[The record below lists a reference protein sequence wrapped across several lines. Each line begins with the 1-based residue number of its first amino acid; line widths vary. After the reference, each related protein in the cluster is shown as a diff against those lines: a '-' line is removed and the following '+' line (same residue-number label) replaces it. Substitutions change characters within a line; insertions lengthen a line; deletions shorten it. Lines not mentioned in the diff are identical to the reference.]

1 MAVWLPKRTVNG
13 MKQVVK
19 HRSDRYSSSLHL
31 VSEESGTRFSDVR
44 TPQAKGAIMPATQT
58 DHEKNRAYIAQVRGL
73 RRAAARREESGT
85 RFSDVRTPQA
95 KGAIMPATQTDHEK
109 NRAYIAQVRG
119 LRRAAARRRR
129 WLAGGLLAAAV
140 VVLVLAIALHF
151 SPFYALIPAALCAVV
166 CALGVRASKQA
177 RAWEAKMAAKERDRK
192 RKTAAVAKRAAKQR
206 AQQAAAQVAAAAPHE
221 EDARTDVL
229 EQREIRRA
237 LHTDVLEQR
246 EIRRALHQGRI
257 EQQEALA
264 RRQAEQAALAAQSK
278 AQPAQPAA
286 AKSAEQPAVVSENHR
301 MHAQLVV
308 RDHDTAYPLDET
320 NELSRVSPASAV
332 DAFDMAVN
340 QDLISFS
347 LGSPRNGVE
356 IEQDDALSLE
366 IKSTRQVAKATPR
379 AVEPDAEVEIEQDD
393 ALSLE
398 IKSTRQVAKATPRA
412 VEPDAEPAPAASD
425 AAEPAEESGQ
435 TDAKAAQPNR
445 AAVNDSVAFHETEA
459 SAAVEAPG
467 DRGLGRGGGAG
478 RDVRFARVESGDD
491 PGAPQRVTCRN
502 TSKPAGDGWFFCCH
516 CWVFSQS
523 VSTQVGRVLK
533 TALG

>member
-1 MAVWLPKRTVNG
+1 MEYESLSTIVVLVIIGIIMAVWLPKRTVNG

-31 VSEESGTRFSDVR
+31 VS
-44 TPQAKGAIMPATQT
+44 
-58 DHEKNRAYIAQVRGL
+58 
-73 RRAAARREESGT
+73 EESGT

-237 LHTDVLEQR
+237 LH
-246 EIRRALHQGRI
+246 QGRI

-264 RRQAEQAALAAQSK
+264 RRQAEQTALAAQSK

-379 AVEPDAEVEIEQDD
+379 A
-393 ALSLE
+393 
-398 IKSTRQVAKATPRA
+398 
-412 VEPDAEPAPAASD
+412 AEPNAESVPAASD

-459 SAAVEAPG
+459 SAAVEAP
-467 DRGLGRGGGAG
+467 DETSDSLGSSLETIL
-478 RDVRFARVESGDD
+478 AR
-491 PGAPQRVTCRN
+491 RN
-502 TSKPAGDGWFFCCH
+502 G
-516 CWVFSQS
+516 
-523 VSTQVGRVLK
+523 
-533 TALG
+533 

>member
-1 MAVWLPKRTVNG
+1 MKYESLSTIVVLVIIGIIMAVWLPKRTVKG

-31 VSEESGTRFSDVR
+31 VS
-44 TPQAKGAIMPATQT
+44 
-58 DHEKNRAYIAQVRGL
+58 
-73 RRAAARREESGT
+73 EESGT

-177 RAWEAKMAAKERDRK
+177 RAWEAKRAAKERDRK

-221 EDARTDVL
+221 EDAR
-229 EQREIRRA
+229 
-237 LHTDVLEQR
+237 TDVLEQR

-379 AVEPDAEVEIEQDD
+379 AVEPDAE
-393 ALSLE
+393 
-398 IKSTRQVAKATPRA
+398 
-412 VEPDAEPAPAASD
+412 PAPAASD

-435 TDAKAAQPNR
+435 TDAKAAQPKR

-459 SAAVEAPG
+459 SAAVEAP
-467 DRGLGRGGGAG
+467 DETSDSLGSSLETLL
-478 RDVRFARVESGDD
+478 AR
-491 PGAPQRVTCRN
+491 RN
-502 TSKPAGDGWFFCCH
+502 G
-516 CWVFSQS
+516 
-523 VSTQVGRVLK
+523 
-533 TALG
+533 

>member
-1 MAVWLPKRTVNG
+1 MKYESLSTIVVLVIIGIIMAVWLPKRTVNG

-31 VSEESGTRFSDVR
+31 VS
-44 TPQAKGAIMPATQT
+44 
-58 DHEKNRAYIAQVRGL
+58 
-73 RRAAARREESGT
+73 EESGT

-177 RAWEAKMAAKERDRK
+177 RAWEVKMAAKERDRK

-221 EDARTDVL
+221 EDAR
-229 EQREIRRA
+229 
-237 LHTDVLEQR
+237 TDVLEQR

-379 AVEPDAEVEIEQDD
+379 A
-393 ALSLE
+393 
-398 IKSTRQVAKATPRA
+398 
-412 VEPDAEPAPAASD
+412 AEPNAESVAAASD

-459 SAAVEAPG
+459 SAAVEAP
-467 DRGLGRGGGAG
+467 DETSDSLGSSLETIL
-478 RDVRFARVESGDD
+478 AR
-491 PGAPQRVTCRN
+491 RN
-502 TSKPAGDGWFFCCH
+502 G
-516 CWVFSQS
+516 
-523 VSTQVGRVLK
+523 
-533 TALG
+533 

>member
-1 MAVWLPKRTVNG
+1 MEYESLSTIVVLVIIGIIMAVWLPKRTVNG

-31 VSEESGTRFSDVR
+31 VSEESGTRFSDVC
-44 TPQAKGAIMPATQT
+44 
-58 DHEKNRAYIAQVRGL
+58 
-73 RRAAARREESGT
+73 
-85 RFSDVRTPQA
+85 TPQA

-206 AQQAAAQVAAAAPHE
+206 AQQAAAQMAAAAPHE
-221 EDARTDVL
+221 EDAR
-229 EQREIRRA
+229 
-237 LHTDVLEQR
+237 TDVLEQR

-366 IKSTRQVAKATPR
+366 IKSTRQVATARPR
-379 AVEPDAEVEIEQDD
+379 A
-393 ALSLE
+393 
-398 IKSTRQVAKATPRA
+398 
-412 VEPDAEPAPAASD
+412 AEPNAESVPAASD

-459 SAAVEAPG
+459 SAAVEAP
-467 DRGLGRGGGAG
+467 DETSDSLGSSLETIL
-478 RDVRFARVESGDD
+478 AR
-491 PGAPQRVTCRN
+491 RN
-502 TSKPAGDGWFFCCH
+502 G
-516 CWVFSQS
+516 
-523 VSTQVGRVLK
+523 
-533 TALG
+533 

>member
-1 MAVWLPKRTVNG
+1 MEYESLSTIVVLVIIGIIMAVWLPKRTVNG

-31 VSEESGTRFSDVR
+31 VS
-44 TPQAKGAIMPATQT
+44 
-58 DHEKNRAYIAQVRGL
+58 
-73 RRAAARREESGT
+73 EESGT

-177 RAWEAKMAAKERDRK
+177 CAWEAKMAAKERDRK

-237 LHTDVLEQR
+237 LH
-246 EIRRALHQGRI
+246 QGRI

-264 RRQAEQAALAAQSK
+264 RRQAELAAQSK

-379 AVEPDAEVEIEQDD
+379 A
-393 ALSLE
+393 
-398 IKSTRQVAKATPRA
+398 
-412 VEPDAEPAPAASD
+412 AEPNAESVPAASD

-459 SAAVEAPG
+459 SAAVEAP
-467 DRGLGRGGGAG
+467 DETSDSLGSSLETIL
-478 RDVRFARVESGDD
+478 AR
-491 PGAPQRVTCRN
+491 RN
-502 TSKPAGDGWFFCCH
+502 G
-516 CWVFSQS
+516 
-523 VSTQVGRVLK
+523 
-533 TALG
+533 

>member
-1 MAVWLPKRTVNG
+1 MEYESLSTIVVLVIIGIIMAVWLPKRTVNG

-31 VSEESGTRFSDVR
+31 VS
-44 TPQAKGAIMPATQT
+44 
-58 DHEKNRAYIAQVRGL
+58 
-73 RRAAARREESGT
+73 EESGT

-192 RKTAAVAKRAAKQR
+192 RKTAAVAKSAAKQR

-221 EDARTDVL
+221 EDAR
-229 EQREIRRA
+229 
-237 LHTDVLEQR
+237 TDVLEQR

-379 AVEPDAEVEIEQDD
+379 AVEPDAE
-393 ALSLE
+393 
-398 IKSTRQVAKATPRA
+398 
-412 VEPDAEPAPAASD
+412 PAPAASD

-435 TDAKAAQPNR
+435 TDAKAAQPKR

-459 SAAVEAPG
+459 SAAVEAP
-467 DRGLGRGGGAG
+467 DETSDSLGSSLETIL
-478 RDVRFARVESGDD
+478 AR
-491 PGAPQRVTCRN
+491 RN
-502 TSKPAGDGWFFCCH
+502 G
-516 CWVFSQS
+516 
-523 VSTQVGRVLK
+523 
-533 TALG
+533 

>member
-1 MAVWLPKRTVNG
+1 MKYESLSTIVVLVIIGIIMAVWLPKRTVNG

-58 DHEKNRAYIAQVRGL
+58 DHEK
-73 RRAAARREESGT
+73 S
-85 RFSDVRTPQA
+85 
-95 KGAIMPATQTDHEK
+95 
-109 NRAYIAQVRG
+109 RAYIAQVRG

-151 SPFYALIPAALCAVV
+151 SPFYALIPVALCAVV

-221 EDARTDVL
+221 EDAR
-229 EQREIRRA
+229 
-237 LHTDVLEQR
+237 TDVLEQR

-379 AVEPDAEVEIEQDD
+379 A
-393 ALSLE
+393 
-398 IKSTRQVAKATPRA
+398 
-412 VEPDAEPAPAASD
+412 AEPNAESVPAASD

-459 SAAVEAPG
+459 SAAVEAP
-467 DRGLGRGGGAG
+467 DETSDSLGSSLETIL
-478 RDVRFARVESGDD
+478 AR
-491 PGAPQRVTCRN
+491 RN
-502 TSKPAGDGWFFCCH
+502 G
-516 CWVFSQS
+516 
-523 VSTQVGRVLK
+523 
-533 TALG
+533 

>member
-1 MAVWLPKRTVNG
+1 MKYESLSTIVVLVIIGIIMAVWLPKRTVNG

-31 VSEESGTRFSDVR
+31 VS
-44 TPQAKGAIMPATQT
+44 
-58 DHEKNRAYIAQVRGL
+58 
-73 RRAAARREESGT
+73 EESGT

-237 LHTDVLEQR
+237 LH
-246 EIRRALHQGRI
+246 QGRI

-264 RRQAEQAALAAQSK
+264 RRQAEQVALAAQSK
-278 AQPAQPAA
+278 AQPAQPAV

-379 AVEPDAEVEIEQDD
+379 AVEPDAE
-393 ALSLE
+393 
-398 IKSTRQVAKATPRA
+398 
-412 VEPDAEPAPAASD
+412 PAPAASD

-459 SAAVEAPG
+459 SAAVEAP
-467 DRGLGRGGGAG
+467 DETSDSLGSSLETIL
-478 RDVRFARVESGDD
+478 AR
-491 PGAPQRVTCRN
+491 RN
-502 TSKPAGDGWFFCCH
+502 G
-516 CWVFSQS
+516 
-523 VSTQVGRVLK
+523 
-533 TALG
+533 

>member
-1 MAVWLPKRTVNG
+1 MEYESLSTIVVLVIIGNIMAVWLPKRTVNG

-31 VSEESGTRFSDVR
+31 VS
-44 TPQAKGAIMPATQT
+44 
-58 DHEKNRAYIAQVRGL
+58 
-73 RRAAARREESGT
+73 EESGT

-192 RKTAAVAKRAAKQR
+192 RKTAAVAKRAVKQR

-221 EDARTDVL
+221 EDAR
-229 EQREIRRA
+229 
-237 LHTDVLEQR
+237 TDVLEQR

-379 AVEPDAEVEIEQDD
+379 AAE
-393 ALSLE
+393 SN
-398 IKSTRQVAKATPRA
+398 
-412 VEPDAEPAPAASD
+412 AESVPAASD

-459 SAAVEAPG
+459 SAAVEAP
-467 DRGLGRGGGAG
+467 DETSDSLGSSLETIL
-478 RDVRFARVESGDD
+478 AR
-491 PGAPQRVTCRN
+491 RN
-502 TSKPAGDGWFFCCH
+502 G
-516 CWVFSQS
+516 
-523 VSTQVGRVLK
+523 
-533 TALG
+533 

>member
-1 MAVWLPKRTVNG
+1 MKYESLSTIVVLVIIGIIMAVWLPKRTVNG

-73 RRAAARREESGT
+73 RRAAARR
-85 RFSDVRTPQA
+85 
-95 KGAIMPATQTDHEK
+95 
-109 NRAYIAQVRG
+109 
-119 LRRAAARRRR
+119 RR

-140 VVLVLAIALHF
+140 VLLVLAIALHF

-221 EDARTDVL
+221 EDAR
-229 EQREIRRA
+229 
-237 LHTDVLEQR
+237 TDVLEQR

-379 AVEPDAEVEIEQDD
+379 A
-393 ALSLE
+393 
-398 IKSTRQVAKATPRA
+398 
-412 VEPDAEPAPAASD
+412 AEPNAESVPAASD

-435 TDAKAAQPNR
+435 TDAKAAQPNC

-459 SAAVEAPG
+459 SAAVEAP
-467 DRGLGRGGGAG
+467 DETSDSLGSSLETIL
-478 RDVRFARVESGDD
+478 AR
-491 PGAPQRVTCRN
+491 RN
-502 TSKPAGDGWFFCCH
+502 G
-516 CWVFSQS
+516 
-523 VSTQVGRVLK
+523 
-533 TALG
+533 

>member
-1 MAVWLPKRTVNG
+1 MEYESLSTIVVLVIIGIIMAVWLPKRTVNG

-73 RRAAARREESGT
+73 RRAAARR
-85 RFSDVRTPQA
+85 
-95 KGAIMPATQTDHEK
+95 
-109 NRAYIAQVRG
+109 
-119 LRRAAARRRR
+119 RR
-129 WLAGGLLAAAV
+129 WLAGGLLAAAI
-140 VVLVLAIALHF
+140 VVLVLAVALHF
-151 SPFYALIPAALCAVV
+151 SPLYALIPAALCAVV

-177 RAWEAKMAAKERDRK
+177 RAWEAKMAAKERTRQ
-192 RKTAAVAKRAAKQR
+192 RKTAAAAKRAAKQR
-206 AQQAAAQVAAAAPHE
+206 AQQAAAQAAAAPRE
-221 EDARTDVL
+221 EDAR
-229 EQREIRRA
+229 
-237 LHTDVLEQR
+237 TDVLEQR

-264 RRQAEQAALAAQSK
+264 RRQAEQAAAAAQSK
-278 AQPAQPAA
+278 APAAQPAA
-286 AKSAEQPAVVSENHR
+286 AKSAEQPVVVSEDHR

-320 NELSRVSPASAV
+320 NELSRVSPSSAV

-379 AVEPDAEVEIEQDD
+379 SVEPDAET
-393 ALSLE
+393 AS
-398 IKSTRQVAKATPRA
+398 
-412 VEPDAEPAPAASD
+412 AASD
-425 AAEPAEESGQ
+425 AAAPAEESGR
-435 TDAKAAQPNR
+435 TDAKAAQKNR

-459 SAAVEAPG
+459 SATVEAP
-467 DRGLGRGGGAG
+467 DETSDSLGSSLETIL
-478 RDVRFARVESGDD
+478 AR
-491 PGAPQRVTCRN
+491 RN
-502 TSKPAGDGWFFCCH
+502 G
-516 CWVFSQS
+516 
-523 VSTQVGRVLK
+523 
-533 TALG
+533 

>member
-1 MAVWLPKRTVNG
+1 MEYESLSTIVVLVIIGIIMAVWLPKRTVNG

-31 VSEESGTRFSDVR
+31 VS
-44 TPQAKGAIMPATQT
+44 
-58 DHEKNRAYIAQVRGL
+58 
-73 RRAAARREESGT
+73 EESGT

-237 LHTDVLEQR
+237 LH
-246 EIRRALHQGRI
+246 QGRI

-264 RRQAEQAALAAQSK
+264 RRQAELAAQSK

-379 AVEPDAEVEIEQDD
+379 AVEPDAEPV
-393 ALSLE
+393 
-398 IKSTRQVAKATPRA
+398 
-412 VEPDAEPAPAASD
+412 PAASD

-435 TDAKAAQPNR
+435 TDAKTAQPNR

-459 SAAVEAPG
+459 SAAVEAP
-467 DRGLGRGGGAG
+467 DETSDSLGSSLETIL
-478 RDVRFARVESGDD
+478 AR
-491 PGAPQRVTCRN
+491 RN
-502 TSKPAGDGWFFCCH
+502 G
-516 CWVFSQS
+516 
-523 VSTQVGRVLK
+523 
-533 TALG
+533 

>member
-1 MAVWLPKRTVNG
+1 MKYESLSTIVVLVIIGIIMAVWLPKRTVNG

-31 VSEESGTRFSDVR
+31 VSEESS
-44 TPQAKGAIMPATQT
+44 
-58 DHEKNRAYIAQVRGL
+58 
-73 RRAAARREESGT
+73 T

-140 VVLVLAIALHF
+140 VALVLAIALHF

-206 AQQAAAQVAAAAPHE
+206 AQQAAAQVAAAPHE
-221 EDARTDVL
+221 EDAR
-229 EQREIRRA
+229 
-237 LHTDVLEQR
+237 TDVLEQR

-278 AQPAQPAA
+278 VQPAQPAA

-379 AVEPDAEVEIEQDD
+379 A
-393 ALSLE
+393 
-398 IKSTRQVAKATPRA
+398 
-412 VEPDAEPAPAASD
+412 AEPNAESVPAASD

-459 SAAVEAPG
+459 SAAVEAP
-467 DRGLGRGGGAG
+467 DETSDSLGSSLETIL
-478 RDVRFARVESGDD
+478 AR
-491 PGAPQRVTCRN
+491 RN
-502 TSKPAGDGWFFCCH
+502 G
-516 CWVFSQS
+516 
-523 VSTQVGRVLK
+523 
-533 TALG
+533 

>member
-1 MAVWLPKRTVNG
+1 
-13 MKQVVK
+13 
-19 HRSDRYSSSLHL
+19 
-31 VSEESGTRFSDVR
+31 
-44 TPQAKGAIMPATQT
+44 
-58 DHEKNRAYIAQVRGL
+58 
-73 RRAAARREESGT
+73 
-85 RFSDVRTPQA
+85 
-95 KGAIMPATQTDHEK
+95 MPATQTDHEK

-177 RAWEAKMAAKERDRK
+177 RAWEAKMAAKERERK
-192 RKTAAVAKRAAKQR
+192 RKTAAAAKRAAKQR
-206 AQQAAAQVAAAAPHE
+206 AQQASAQATAAPHE
-221 EDARTDVL
+221 EDAR
-229 EQREIRRA
+229 
-237 LHTDVLEQR
+237 TDVLEQR

-379 AVEPDAEVEIEQDD
+379 
-393 ALSLE
+393 
-398 IKSTRQVAKATPRA
+398 T
-412 VEPDAEPAPAASD
+412 VEPDAEPVPAASD

-459 SAAVEAPG
+459 SAAVEAP
-467 DRGLGRGGGAG
+467 DETSDSLGSSLETIL
-478 RDVRFARVESGDD
+478 AR
-491 PGAPQRVTCRN
+491 RN
-502 TSKPAGDGWFFCCH
+502 G
-516 CWVFSQS
+516 
-523 VSTQVGRVLK
+523 
-533 TALG
+533 

>member
-1 MAVWLPKRTVNG
+1 MKYESLSTIVVLVIIGIIMAVWLPKRTVNG

-31 VSEESGTRFSDVR
+31 VS
-44 TPQAKGAIMPATQT
+44 
-58 DHEKNRAYIAQVRGL
+58 
-73 RRAAARREESGT
+73 EESGT

-206 AQQAAAQVAAAAPHE
+206 AQQAAAQVAAAAPRE
-221 EDARTDVL
+221 EEAR
-229 EQREIRRA
+229 
-237 LHTDVLEQR
+237 TDVLEQR

-379 AVEPDAEVEIEQDD
+379 AAEPDAESV
-393 ALSLE
+393 
-398 IKSTRQVAKATPRA
+398 
-412 VEPDAEPAPAASD
+412 PAASD
-425 AAEPAEESGQ
+425 TAEPAEESGQ

-459 SAAVEAPG
+459 SAAVEAP
-467 DRGLGRGGGAG
+467 DETSDSLGSSLETIL
-478 RDVRFARVESGDD
+478 AR
-491 PGAPQRVTCRN
+491 RN
-502 TSKPAGDGWFFCCH
+502 G
-516 CWVFSQS
+516 
-523 VSTQVGRVLK
+523 
-533 TALG
+533 

>member
-1 MAVWLPKRTVNG
+1 MEYESLSTIVVLVIIGIIMAVWLPRRTVNG

-44 TPQAKGAIMPATQT
+44 TP
-58 DHEKNRAYIAQVRGL
+58 R
-73 RRAAARREESGT
+73 
-85 RFSDVRTPQA
+85 A

-151 SPFYALIPAALCAVV
+151 SPLYALIPAALCAVV

-177 RAWEAKMAAKERDRK
+177 RAWEAKMAARERERT
-192 RKTAAVAKRAAKQR
+192 RKTAAAAKRAAKQR
-206 AQQAAAQVAAAAPHE
+206 AQQAAAQAAAAAPRE
-221 EDARTDVL
+221 EDAR
-229 EQREIRRA
+229 
-237 LHTDVLEQR
+237 TDVLEQR

-264 RRQAEQAALAAQSK
+264 RRQAEQAAAAQSK
-278 AQPAQPAA
+278 AQTARPAA
-286 AKSAEQPAVVSENHR
+286 AKSEQPGVVSEDHR

-347 LGSPRNGVE
+347 LGSPRNGVQ

-379 AVEPDAEVEIEQDD
+379 AVEPDAESAAAAGD
-393 ALSLE
+393 A
-398 IKSTRQVAKATPRA
+398 P
-412 VEPDAEPAPAASD
+412 EPAGEGVQAD
-425 AAEPAEESGQ
+425 
-435 TDAKAAQPNR
+435 TKAAQPNH

-459 SAAVEAPG
+459 AATVEAP
-467 DRGLGRGGGAG
+467 DETSDSLGSSLETIL
-478 RDVRFARVESGDD
+478 AR
-491 PGAPQRVTCRN
+491 RN
-502 TSKPAGDGWFFCCH
+502 G
-516 CWVFSQS
+516 
-523 VSTQVGRVLK
+523 
-533 TALG
+533 

>member
-1 MAVWLPKRTVNG
+1 MEYESLSTIVVLVIIGIIMAVWLPKRTVNG

-73 RRAAARREESGT
+73 RRAAARR
-85 RFSDVRTPQA
+85 
-95 KGAIMPATQTDHEK
+95 
-109 NRAYIAQVRG
+109 
-119 LRRAAARRRR
+119 RR

-140 VVLVLAIALHF
+140 VMLVLAIALHF

-192 RKTAAVAKRAAKQR
+192 RKTAAVAKRTAKQR

-221 EDARTDVL
+221 EDAR
-229 EQREIRRA
+229 
-237 LHTDVLEQR
+237 TDVLEQR

-379 AVEPDAEVEIEQDD
+379 A
-393 ALSLE
+393 
-398 IKSTRQVAKATPRA
+398 
-412 VEPDAEPAPAASD
+412 AEPNDESAPAASD
-425 AAEPAEESGQ
+425 AAEPAEESEQ
-435 TDAKAAQPNR
+435 TDAKAVQPNR

-459 SAAVEAPG
+459 SAAVEAP
-467 DRGLGRGGGAG
+467 DETSDSLGSSLETIL
-478 RDVRFARVESGDD
+478 AR
-491 PGAPQRVTCRN
+491 RN
-502 TSKPAGDGWFFCCH
+502 G
-516 CWVFSQS
+516 
-523 VSTQVGRVLK
+523 
-533 TALG
+533 

>member
-1 MAVWLPKRTVNG
+1 MKYESLSTIVVLVIIGIIMAVWLPKRTVNG

-31 VSEESGTRFSDVR
+31 VS
-44 TPQAKGAIMPATQT
+44 
-58 DHEKNRAYIAQVRGL
+58 
-73 RRAAARREESGT
+73 EESGT

-177 RAWEAKMAAKERDRK
+177 RAWEAKMVAKERDRK

-221 EDARTDVL
+221 EDAR
-229 EQREIRRA
+229 
-237 LHTDVLEQR
+237 TDVLEQR

-379 AVEPDAEVEIEQDD
+379 A
-393 ALSLE
+393 
-398 IKSTRQVAKATPRA
+398 
-412 VEPDAEPAPAASD
+412 AEPNAESVPAASD

-445 AAVNDSVAFHETEA
+445 AAVNDSVTFHETEA
-459 SAAVEAPG
+459 SAAVEAP
-467 DRGLGRGGGAG
+467 DETSDSLGSSLETIL
-478 RDVRFARVESGDD
+478 AR
-491 PGAPQRVTCRN
+491 RN
-502 TSKPAGDGWFFCCH
+502 G
-516 CWVFSQS
+516 
-523 VSTQVGRVLK
+523 
-533 TALG
+533 

>member
-1 MAVWLPKRTVNG
+1 MKYESLSTIVVLVIIGIIMAVWLPKRTVNG

-31 VSEESGTRFSDVR
+31 VS
-44 TPQAKGAIMPATQT
+44 
-58 DHEKNRAYIAQVRGL
+58 
-73 RRAAARREESGT
+73 EESGT

-237 LHTDVLEQR
+237 LH
-246 EIRRALHQGRI
+246 QGRI

-379 AVEPDAEVEIEQDD
+379 AVEPDAE
-393 ALSLE
+393 
-398 IKSTRQVAKATPRA
+398 
-412 VEPDAEPAPAASD
+412 PAPAASD

-435 TDAKAAQPNR
+435 TDAKDAQPKR

-459 SAAVEAPG
+459 SAAVEAP
-467 DRGLGRGGGAG
+467 DETSDSLGSSLETIL
-478 RDVRFARVESGDD
+478 AR
-491 PGAPQRVTCRN
+491 RN
-502 TSKPAGDGWFFCCH
+502 G
-516 CWVFSQS
+516 
-523 VSTQVGRVLK
+523 
-533 TALG
+533 

>member
-1 MAVWLPKRTVNG
+1 MEYESLSTIVVLVIIGIIMAVWLPKRTVNG

-31 VSEESGTRFSDVR
+31 VS
-44 TPQAKGAIMPATQT
+44 
-58 DHEKNRAYIAQVRGL
+58 
-73 RRAAARREESGT
+73 EESGT

-237 LHTDVLEQR
+237 LH
-246 EIRRALHQGRI
+246 QGRI

-264 RRQAEQAALAAQSK
+264 RRQAEQTALAAQSK

-379 AVEPDAEVEIEQDD
+379 AVEPDAE
-393 ALSLE
+393 
-398 IKSTRQVAKATPRA
+398 
-412 VEPDAEPAPAASD
+412 PAPAASD

-435 TDAKAAQPNR
+435 TDAKAAQPKR
-445 AAVNDSVAFHETEA
+445 AAVNDSIAFHETEA
-459 SAAVEAPG
+459 SAAVEAP
-467 DRGLGRGGGAG
+467 DETSDSLGSSLETIL
-478 RDVRFARVESGDD
+478 AR
-491 PGAPQRVTCRN
+491 RN
-502 TSKPAGDGWFFCCH
+502 G
-516 CWVFSQS
+516 
-523 VSTQVGRVLK
+523 
-533 TALG
+533 

>member
-1 MAVWLPKRTVNG
+1 MEYESLSTIVVLVIIGIIMAVWLPKRTVNG

-31 VSEESGTRFSDVR
+31 VS
-44 TPQAKGAIMPATQT
+44 
-58 DHEKNRAYIAQVRGL
+58 
-73 RRAAARREESGT
+73 EESGT

-237 LHTDVLEQR
+237 LH
-246 EIRRALHQGRI
+246 QGRI

-379 AVEPDAEVEIEQDD
+379 A
-393 ALSLE
+393 
-398 IKSTRQVAKATPRA
+398 
-412 VEPDAEPAPAASD
+412 AEPNAESVAAASD

-459 SAAVEAPG
+459 SAAVEAP
-467 DRGLGRGGGAG
+467 DETSDSLGSSLETIL
-478 RDVRFARVESGDD
+478 AR
-491 PGAPQRVTCRN
+491 RN
-502 TSKPAGDGWFFCCH
+502 G
-516 CWVFSQS
+516 
-523 VSTQVGRVLK
+523 
-533 TALG
+533 

>member
-1 MAVWLPKRTVNG
+1 MKYESLSTIVVLVIIGIIMAVWLPKRTVNG

-31 VSEESGTRFSDVR
+31 VSEESS
-44 TPQAKGAIMPATQT
+44 
-58 DHEKNRAYIAQVRGL
+58 
-73 RRAAARREESGT
+73 T

-140 VVLVLAIALHF
+140 VLLVLAIALHF

-166 CALGVRASKQA
+166 CALGMRASKQA
-177 RAWEAKMAAKERDRK
+177 RAWEAKMADKERDRK

-237 LHTDVLEQR
+237 LH
-246 EIRRALHQGRI
+246 QGRI

-278 AQPAQPAA
+278 VQPAQPAA

-379 AVEPDAEVEIEQDD
+379 A
-393 ALSLE
+393 
-398 IKSTRQVAKATPRA
+398 
-412 VEPDAEPAPAASD
+412 AEPNAESVPAASD
-425 AAEPAEESGQ
+425 VAEPAEESGQ

-459 SAAVEAPG
+459 SAAVEAP
-467 DRGLGRGGGAG
+467 DETSDSLGSSLETIL
-478 RDVRFARVESGDD
+478 AR
-491 PGAPQRVTCRN
+491 RN
-502 TSKPAGDGWFFCCH
+502 G
-516 CWVFSQS
+516 
-523 VSTQVGRVLK
+523 
-533 TALG
+533 

>member
-1 MAVWLPKRTVNG
+1 MKYESLSTIVVLVIIGIIMAVWLPKRTVNG

-31 VSEESGTRFSDVR
+31 VSEESS
-44 TPQAKGAIMPATQT
+44 
-58 DHEKNRAYIAQVRGL
+58 
-73 RRAAARREESGT
+73 T

-140 VVLVLAIALHF
+140 VALVLAIALHF

-177 RAWEAKMAAKERDRK
+177 RAWEAKMAAKERDRT

-206 AQQAAAQVAAAAPHE
+206 AQQAAAQVAAAPHE
-221 EDARTDVL
+221 EDAR
-229 EQREIRRA
+229 
-237 LHTDVLEQR
+237 TDVLEQR

-278 AQPAQPAA
+278 VQPAQPAA

-379 AVEPDAEVEIEQDD
+379 A
-393 ALSLE
+393 
-398 IKSTRQVAKATPRA
+398 
-412 VEPDAEPAPAASD
+412 AEPNAESVPAASD

-459 SAAVEAPG
+459 SAAVEAP
-467 DRGLGRGGGAG
+467 DETSDSLGSSLETIL
-478 RDVRFARVESGDD
+478 AR
-491 PGAPQRVTCRN
+491 RN
-502 TSKPAGDGWFFCCH
+502 G
-516 CWVFSQS
+516 
-523 VSTQVGRVLK
+523 
-533 TALG
+533 

>member
-1 MAVWLPKRTVNG
+1 MKYESLSTIVVLVIIGIIMAVWLPKRTVNG

-31 VSEESGTRFSDVR
+31 VS
-44 TPQAKGAIMPATQT
+44 
-58 DHEKNRAYIAQVRGL
+58 
-73 RRAAARREESGT
+73 EESGT

-237 LHTDVLEQR
+237 LH
-246 EIRRALHQGRI
+246 QGRI

-278 AQPAQPAA
+278 VQPAQPAA

-320 NELSRVSPASAV
+320 NELSRVSPASVV

-379 AVEPDAEVEIEQDD
+379 A
-393 ALSLE
+393 
-398 IKSTRQVAKATPRA
+398 
-412 VEPDAEPAPAASD
+412 AEPNAESVPAASD

-459 SAAVEAPG
+459 SAAVEAP
-467 DRGLGRGGGAG
+467 DETSDSLGSSLETIL
-478 RDVRFARVESGDD
+478 AR
-491 PGAPQRVTCRN
+491 RN
-502 TSKPAGDGWFFCCH
+502 G
-516 CWVFSQS
+516 
-523 VSTQVGRVLK
+523 
-533 TALG
+533 

>member
-1 MAVWLPKRTVNG
+1 MEYESLSTIVVLVIIGIIMAVWLPKRTVNG

-31 VSEESGTRFSDVR
+31 VS
-44 TPQAKGAIMPATQT
+44 
-58 DHEKNRAYIAQVRGL
+58 
-73 RRAAARREESGT
+73 EESGT

-192 RKTAAVAKRAAKQR
+192 RKTAAVAKRAVKQR

-221 EDARTDVL
+221 EDAR
-229 EQREIRRA
+229 
-237 LHTDVLEQR
+237 TDVLEQR

-379 AVEPDAEVEIEQDD
+379 AAAPNAESV
-393 ALSLE
+393 
-398 IKSTRQVAKATPRA
+398 
-412 VEPDAEPAPAASD
+412 PAASD

-459 SAAVEAPG
+459 SAAVEAP
-467 DRGLGRGGGAG
+467 DETSDSLGSSLETIL
-478 RDVRFARVESGDD
+478 AR
-491 PGAPQRVTCRN
+491 RN
-502 TSKPAGDGWFFCCH
+502 G
-516 CWVFSQS
+516 
-523 VSTQVGRVLK
+523 
-533 TALG
+533 

>member
-1 MAVWLPKRTVNG
+1 MEYESLSTIVVLVIIGIIMAVWLPKRTVNG

-44 TPQAKGAIMPATQT
+44 TP
-58 DHEKNRAYIAQVRGL
+58 R
-73 RRAAARREESGT
+73 
-85 RFSDVRTPQA
+85 A

-140 VVLVLAIALHF
+140 VVLVLAVALHF

-177 RAWEAKMAAKERDRK
+177 RAWEAKMAAKERERK
-192 RKTAAVAKRAAKQR
+192 RKTAAAAKRAAKQR
-206 AQQAAAQVAAAAPHE
+206 AQQATAQAAAAAPRG
-221 EDARTDVL
+221 EDAR
-229 EQREIRRA
+229 
-237 LHTDVLEQR
+237 TDVLEQR

-264 RRQAEQAALAAQSK
+264 RRQAEQAAAAAQSK
-278 AQPAQPAA
+278 AQAAQPVA
-286 AKSAEQPAVVSENHR
+286 AKSAEQPAVVPEDHR

-320 NELSRVSPASAV
+320 NELSRVSPSSAV

-347 LGSPRNGVE
+347 LGSPRNGVQ

-379 AVEPDAEVEIEQDD
+379 AAEAE
-393 ALSLE
+393 
-398 IKSTRQVAKATPRA
+398 TAT
-412 VEPDAEPAPAASD
+412 SD
-425 AAEPAEESGQ
+425 VAEPAEESGQ
-435 TDAKAAQPNR
+435 TDAQAAQSNH

-459 SAAVEAPG
+459 AAAVEAP
-467 DRGLGRGGGAG
+467 DETSDSLGSSLETIL
-478 RDVRFARVESGDD
+478 AR
-491 PGAPQRVTCRN
+491 RN
-502 TSKPAGDGWFFCCH
+502 G
-516 CWVFSQS
+516 
-523 VSTQVGRVLK
+523 
-533 TALG
+533 

>member
-1 MAVWLPKRTVNG
+1 MKYESLSTIVVLVIIGIIMAVWLPKRTVNG

-44 TPQAKGAIMPATQT
+44 TPQAKGAIMPATQ
-58 DHEKNRAYIAQVRGL
+58 R
-73 RRAAARREESGT
+73 
-85 RFSDVRTPQA
+85 
-95 KGAIMPATQTDHEK
+95 DHEK

-221 EDARTDVL
+221 EDAR
-229 EQREIRRA
+229 
-237 LHTDVLEQR
+237 TDVLEQR

-379 AVEPDAEVEIEQDD
+379 AVEPDAE
-393 ALSLE
+393 
-398 IKSTRQVAKATPRA
+398 
-412 VEPDAEPAPAASD
+412 PAPAASD

-435 TDAKAAQPNR
+435 TDAKAAQPKR

-459 SAAVEAPG
+459 SAAVEAP
-467 DRGLGRGGGAG
+467 DETSDSLGSSLETIL
-478 RDVRFARVESGDD
+478 AR
-491 PGAPQRVTCRN
+491 RN
-502 TSKPAGDGWFFCCH
+502 G
-516 CWVFSQS
+516 
-523 VSTQVGRVLK
+523 
-533 TALG
+533 

>member
-1 MAVWLPKRTVNG
+1 MKYESLSTIVVLVIIGIIMAVWLPKRTVNG

-31 VSEESGTRFSDVR
+31 VS
-44 TPQAKGAIMPATQT
+44 
-58 DHEKNRAYIAQVRGL
+58 
-73 RRAAARREESGT
+73 EESGT

-237 LHTDVLEQR
+237 LH
-246 EIRRALHQGRI
+246 QGRI

-278 AQPAQPAA
+278 AQPAQPAV

-379 AVEPDAEVEIEQDD
+379 A
-393 ALSLE
+393 
-398 IKSTRQVAKATPRA
+398 
-412 VEPDAEPAPAASD
+412 AEPNAESVAAASD

-459 SAAVEAPG
+459 SAAVEAP
-467 DRGLGRGGGAG
+467 DETSDSLGSSLETIL
-478 RDVRFARVESGDD
+478 AR
-491 PGAPQRVTCRN
+491 RN
-502 TSKPAGDGWFFCCH
+502 G
-516 CWVFSQS
+516 
-523 VSTQVGRVLK
+523 
-533 TALG
+533 

>member
-1 MAVWLPKRTVNG
+1 MEYESLSTIVVLVIIGIIMAVWLPKRTVNG

-31 VSEESGTRFSDVR
+31 VS
-44 TPQAKGAIMPATQT
+44 
-58 DHEKNRAYIAQVRGL
+58 
-73 RRAAARREESGT
+73 EESGT

-192 RKTAAVAKRAAKQR
+192 RKTAAVAKRAVKQR

-221 EDARTDVL
+221 EDAR
-229 EQREIRRA
+229 
-237 LHTDVLEQR
+237 TDVLEQR

-379 AVEPDAEVEIEQDD
+379 A
-393 ALSLE
+393 
-398 IKSTRQVAKATPRA
+398 
-412 VEPDAEPAPAASD
+412 AEPNAESVPAASD

-459 SAAVEAPG
+459 SAAVEAP
-467 DRGLGRGGGAG
+467 DETSDSLGSSLETIL
-478 RDVRFARVESGDD
+478 AR
-491 PGAPQRVTCRN
+491 RN
-502 TSKPAGDGWFFCCH
+502 G
-516 CWVFSQS
+516 
-523 VSTQVGRVLK
+523 
-533 TALG
+533 

>member
-1 MAVWLPKRTVNG
+1 MEYESLSTIVVLVIIGIIMAVWLPKRTVNG

-31 VSEESGTRFSDVR
+31 VS
-44 TPQAKGAIMPATQT
+44 
-58 DHEKNRAYIAQVRGL
+58 
-73 RRAAARREESGT
+73 EESGT

-177 RAWEAKMAAKERDRK
+177 RAWEAKMAANERARK
-192 RKTAAVAKRAAKQR
+192 RKTAAVAKRAVKQR

-221 EDARTDVL
+221 EDAR
-229 EQREIRRA
+229 
-237 LHTDVLEQR
+237 TDVLEQR

-379 AVEPDAEVEIEQDD
+379 AAE
-393 ALSLE
+393 SN
-398 IKSTRQVAKATPRA
+398 
-412 VEPDAEPAPAASD
+412 AESVPAASD

-459 SAAVEAPG
+459 SAAVEAP
-467 DRGLGRGGGAG
+467 DETSDSLGSSLETIL
-478 RDVRFARVESGDD
+478 AR
-491 PGAPQRVTCRN
+491 RN
-502 TSKPAGDGWFFCCH
+502 G
-516 CWVFSQS
+516 
-523 VSTQVGRVLK
+523 
-533 TALG
+533 

>member
-1 MAVWLPKRTVNG
+1 MEYESLSTIVVLVIIGIIMAVWLPKRTVNG

-31 VSEESGTRFSDVR
+31 VS
-44 TPQAKGAIMPATQT
+44 
-58 DHEKNRAYIAQVRGL
+58 
-73 RRAAARREESGT
+73 EESGT

-237 LHTDVLEQR
+237 LH
-246 EIRRALHQGRI
+246 QGRI

-264 RRQAEQAALAAQSK
+264 RRQAEQTALAAQSK

-379 AVEPDAEVEIEQDD
+379 AVEPDAE
-393 ALSLE
+393 
-398 IKSTRQVAKATPRA
+398 
-412 VEPDAEPAPAASD
+412 PAPAASD

-435 TDAKAAQPNR
+435 TDAKAAQPKR

-459 SAAVEAPG
+459 SAAVEAP
-467 DRGLGRGGGAG
+467 DETSDSLGSSLETIL
-478 RDVRFARVESGDD
+478 AR
-491 PGAPQRVTCRN
+491 RN
-502 TSKPAGDGWFFCCH
+502 G
-516 CWVFSQS
+516 
-523 VSTQVGRVLK
+523 
-533 TALG
+533 

>member
-1 MAVWLPKRTVNG
+1 MKYESLSTIVVLVIIGIIMAVWLPKRTVNG

-31 VSEESGTRFSDVR
+31 VS
-44 TPQAKGAIMPATQT
+44 
-58 DHEKNRAYIAQVRGL
+58 
-73 RRAAARREESGT
+73 EESGT

-166 CALGVRASKQA
+166 CALGVRAAKQA

-221 EDARTDVL
+221 EDAR
-229 EQREIRRA
+229 
-237 LHTDVLEQR
+237 TDVLEQR

-379 AVEPDAEVEIEQDD
+379 A
-393 ALSLE
+393 
-398 IKSTRQVAKATPRA
+398 
-412 VEPDAEPAPAASD
+412 AEPNAESVPAASD

-459 SAAVEAPG
+459 SAAVEAP
-467 DRGLGRGGGAG
+467 DETSDSLGSSLETIL
-478 RDVRFARVESGDD
+478 AR
-491 PGAPQRVTCRN
+491 RN
-502 TSKPAGDGWFFCCH
+502 G
-516 CWVFSQS
+516 
-523 VSTQVGRVLK
+523 
-533 TALG
+533 

>member
-1 MAVWLPKRTVNG
+1 MKYESLSTIVVLVIIGIIMAVWLPKRTVNG

-31 VSEESGTRFSDVR
+31 VS
-44 TPQAKGAIMPATQT
+44 
-58 DHEKNRAYIAQVRGL
+58 
-73 RRAAARREESGT
+73 EESGT

-192 RKTAAVAKRAAKQR
+192 RKTAAVTKRAAKQR

-221 EDARTDVL
+221 EDAR
-229 EQREIRRA
+229 
-237 LHTDVLEQR
+237 TDVLEQR

-379 AVEPDAEVEIEQDD
+379 A
-393 ALSLE
+393 
-398 IKSTRQVAKATPRA
+398 
-412 VEPDAEPAPAASD
+412 AEPNAESVPAASD

-459 SAAVEAPG
+459 SAAVEAP
-467 DRGLGRGGGAG
+467 DETSDSLGSSLETIL
-478 RDVRFARVESGDD
+478 AR
-491 PGAPQRVTCRN
+491 RN
-502 TSKPAGDGWFFCCH
+502 G
-516 CWVFSQS
+516 
-523 VSTQVGRVLK
+523 
-533 TALG
+533 